1 MSTKNAVCRKCRRAG
16 LKLFLKGERCYT
28 QKCPMIRKPYPPG
41 VHKNKFSQLSDYG
54 KQLKEVQKIKWTYGI
69 SETQFKRYLEEAKK
83 QKELITADA
92 LKQILER
99 RIDNVVFLAG
109 FATSR
114 KQARQLVSYG
124 HFYLN
129 GRKITI
135 PSYLVKPNDVISLKE
150 KTKKTKLIEKIKK
163 PKENYQPPKW
173 LEVDL
178 KNLTI
183 KIKRL
188 PLPEE
193 INLPFDYELA
203 IEFYSR

>member
-1 MSTKNAVCRKCRRAG
+1 MKNAVCRKCRRAG

-54 KQLKEVQKIKWTYGI
+54 KQLREVQKIKWTYGI

-83 QKELITADA
+83 QKELIVADA

-99 RIDNVVFLAG
+99 RIDNVIFLAG
-109 FATSR
+109 FTISR
-114 KQARQLVSYG
+114 RQARQLVSHG

-150 KTKKTKLIEKIKK
+150 KTKEIKLIEKIKK

-173 LEVDL
+173 LEVDF

-183 KIKRL
+183 KIKKL

>member
-1 MSTKNAVCRKCRRAG
+1 MVKR
-16 LKLFLKGERCYT
+16 
-28 QKCPMIRKPYPPG
+28 PYPPG
-41 VHKNKFSQLSDYG
+41 VHGKKQKVLSDYG
-54 KQLKEVQKIKWTYGI
+54 KQLREVQKIKWSYGI

-83 QKELITADA
+83 QKEFTVADG

-99 RIDNVVFLAG
+99 RLDNVVFVAG
-109 FATSR
+109 FAFSR
-114 KQARQLVSYG
+114 RQARQLVSHG

-135 PSYLVKPNDVISLKE
+135 PSYLVKPNDLIVLKE
-150 KTKKTKLIEKIKK
+150 RSKKLKLIEEIKRSR
-163 PKENYQPPKW
+163 ENYQPPEW
-173 LEVDL
+173 LEVDF

-183 KIKRL
+183 KVKRL

-193 INLPFDYELA
+193 IKLPFDYDLA

>member
-1 MSTKNAVCRKCRRAG
+1 
-16 LKLFLKGERCYT
+16 
-28 QKCPMIRKPYPPG
+28 MIRKPYPPG
-41 VHKNKFSQLSDYG
+41 VHGNKFSQLSDYG

-69 SETQFKRYLEEAKK
+69 SETQFKKYLEEAKK
-83 QKELITADA
+83 QKELITAEA

-99 RIDNVVFLAG
+99 RIDNVIFLAG
-109 FATSR
+109 FALSR
-114 KQARQLVSYG
+114 KQARQLVSHG
-124 HFYLN
+124 HLYLN
-129 GRKITI
+129 KRKITI

-150 KTKKTKLIEKIKK
+150 KTKKAKLIEEIKK
-163 PKENYQPPKW
+163 SKENYQPPKW
-173 LEVDL
+173 LEVDF